1 MEMIE
6 KFKVGAKNIS
16 KRLITIRRHIHSN
29 PELSFQEF
37 ETVAFVKEQLLEM
50 GILEIK
56 PLANTGLVAIIE
68 GKNPSKKV
76 IALRADMDALPIVEA
91 K

>member
-16 KRLITIRRHIHSN
+16 NKLISIRRHIHSN

-50 GILEIK
+50 GINQIT
-56 PLANTGLVAIIE
+56 PMANTGMVAIIE
-68 GKNPSKKV
+68 GKNPNKKV
-76 IALRADMDALPIVEA
+76 IALRADS